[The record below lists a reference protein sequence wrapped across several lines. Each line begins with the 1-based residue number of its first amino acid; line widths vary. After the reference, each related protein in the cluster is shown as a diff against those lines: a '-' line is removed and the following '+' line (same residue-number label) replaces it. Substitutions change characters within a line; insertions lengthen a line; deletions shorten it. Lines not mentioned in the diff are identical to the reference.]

1 MSAVDQ
7 EPTTNEP
14 SYVAFAGQTLVAA
27 GTLEKAAQGAKRAF
41 DEDGNAAVMILDAKT
56 SVPAEVDLRGTP
68 DELAA
73 RLGSRRDGRSTQ
85 SGAARPATP
94 GRPKLGVVA
103 REVTLLPR
111 HWEWLSR
118 QPGGASV
125 TLRKLVEE
133 ARRSTTGEVQKRL
146 AQESCYRFMTIM
158 AGDEPGYEEAL
169 RALYAGDIERFDSFT
184 AEWAP
189 DVRDHARLLA
199 TAAGPL
205 DTRT

>member
-7 EPTTNEP
+7 EPTAKEP

-27 GTLEKAAQGAKRAF
+27 GTLEEAAQGAKRAV
-41 DEDGNAAVMILDAKT
+41 DEDCNAAVMILDAKT

-68 DELAA
+68 DEVAV
-73 RLGSRRDGRSTQ
+73 RLGLRPGDRSAP
-85 SGAARPATP
+85 SGTTARPATP

-125 TLRKLVEE
+125 TLRKLVDE

-184 AEWAP
+184 ADWP
-189 DVRDHARLLA
+189 LDVRDHAHLLA
-199 TAAGPL
+199 TAAVQAM
-205 DTRT
+205 